1 MMQTSKDEPELDTA
15 RSLSTDTMEVSPKA
29 LNPLQEHYYA
39 LLQRLVALKNS
50 YQTDPAYEQWLMGA
64 INKAIY
70 SALRDCMESGIGEKA
85 KQLLHKE
92 HQVN

>member
-1 MMQTSKDEPELDTA
+1 MQTSRDETELDMS
-15 RSLSTDTMEVSPKA
+15 RSLSAKPMGSDEQPLTA
-29 LNPLQEHYYA
+29 LQEHYIT

-50 YQTDPAYEQWLMGA
+50 YQTDPAFEQWLMGA

-70 SALRDCMESGIGEKA
+70 SALRDCIESGIGDMA
-85 KQLLHKE
+85 KQLLHQE

>member
-1 MMQTSKDEPELDTA
+1 MQTSKDETEVGTA
-15 RSLSTDTMEVSPKA
+15 RGRSTEAMGMKGEPLT
-29 LNPLQEHYYA
+29 PLQEHYIS

-50 YQTDPAYEQWLMGA
+50 YQTDAAFEQWLMGA

-70 SALRDCMESGIGEKA
+70 SALRDCIESGIGAMA
-85 KQLLHKE
+85 KELLHPE

>member
-1 MMQTSKDEPELDTA
+1 MKTSRDDTDTPA
-15 RSLSTDTMEVSPKA
+15 VRSLDAEPADGREQSVT
-29 LNPLQEHYYA
+29 PLQEHYIS

-50 YQTDPAYEQWLMGA
+50 YQTDPNFEQWLMRA

-70 SALRDCMESGIGEKA
+70 SALRDCIESNIGDKA
-85 KQLLHKE
+85 KELLRKE